1 MASTV
6 FITGAGKGLGLE
18 FARQYAQAGW
28 RVIATCRAPDKS
40 SELQALGV
48 ETHPLDVADFDAV
61 SALAKTL
68 RGTPID
74 LLLSNAAQFGEAQD
88 FGQVD
93 MEDWATVLRVDVMA
107 PLALAQSFVDHVAQS
122 PGRVM
127 AFLSSRMGSIA
138 DNGSGGFYIYR
149 TAKTALNMLVK
160 NLAVDL
166 EPRGIVAVALHPGW
180 VKTDMGGPNAPLEP
194 PVSVAG
200 LRTVLSRIT
209 DRDTGKFYGY
219 DGVEIPW

>member
-28 RVIATCRAPDKS
+28 RVIATCRAPAKS
-40 SELQALGV
+40 AELKALGV

-61 SALAKTL
+61 SALAKKL

-74 LLLSNAAQFGEAQD
+74 LLLGNAAQFGEAQD

-149 TAKTALNMLVK
+149 TAKAALNMLVK

-180 VKTDMGGPNAPLEP
+180 VRTDMGGPNAPLEP

-209 DRDTGKFYGY
+209 DRDTGKFYGH

>member
-28 RVIATCRAPDKS
+28 RVIASCRAPAKS
-40 SELQALGV
+40 ADLAALGV
-48 ETHPLDVADFDAV
+48 ETHALDVADFDAV
-61 SALAKTL
+61 AALAKKL

-74 LLLSNAAQFGEAQD
+74 LLLGNAAQFGDSQE

-93 MEDWATVLRVDVMA
+93 MEDWAHVLRVDLMA
-107 PLALAQSFVDHVAQS
+107 PLALAQAFVEHVGVS
-122 PGRVM
+122 RGRVM

-149 TAKTALNMLVK
+149 TAKAALNMLVK

-166 EPRGIVAVALHPGW
+166 EPRGIVTVALHPGW
-180 VKTDMGGPNAPLEP
+180 VRTDMGGPSAPLEP

-200 LRTVLSRIT
+200 LRQVLGRIT
-209 DRDTGKFYGY
+209 DRDSGKFLGH
-219 DGVEIPW
+219 DGIEIPW